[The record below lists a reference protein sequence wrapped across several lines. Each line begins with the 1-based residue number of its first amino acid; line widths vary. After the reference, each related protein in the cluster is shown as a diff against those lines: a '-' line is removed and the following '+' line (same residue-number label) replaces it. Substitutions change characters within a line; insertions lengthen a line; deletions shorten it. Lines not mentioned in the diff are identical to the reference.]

1 MNKTKII
8 DHIFTFTQSYRRED
22 AFPSPNDFS
31 QFSESFSISKI
42 NIQSQADIAISNM
55 LIQPYFFRSKV
66 PAQNPISLA
75 FVMADNLE
83 QALND
88 GLPKYV
94 DLFQGFYPGS
104 TITDFPDIPAVDQ
117 IDDFPLLVAY
127 KEIPEFDVS
136 LEPNYPLHSARKLL
150 LNETV
155 ILRYLVQAG
164 VISTPT
170 IQYFK
175 NTNLK
180 KFLYVI
186 AYTPKIQQTELAVS
200 GRFSFTLEY

>member
-1 MNKTKII
+1 MNKSKII
-8 DHIFTFTQSYRRED
+8 DHIFTFTQSYRRQD
-22 AFPSPNDFS
+22 AFPAPDDFP

-42 NIQSQADIAISNM
+42 NIQSQSEIAISNM

-66 PAQNPISLA
+66 PAPNPISLA

-88 GLPKYV
+88 GLSKYV
-94 DLFQGFYPGS
+94 DLFQGVYPGS
-104 TITDFPDIPAVDQ
+104 PITDFPEIPAVDQ

-127 KEIPEFDVS
+127 KEIPEFDLS
-136 LEPNYPLHSARKLL
+136 LNPNYIQHSARKLFL
-150 LNETV
+150 DETV
-155 ILRYLVQAG
+155 ILRYLVQSG